1 MIELLGPMPRSFAMG
16 GSLFEKFFKK
26 EGSDF
31 VYARIGGLVHFPLE
45 KLLTDKYR
53 FKPQEAAELSDFLL

>member
-26 EGSDF
+26 EGRDF

-45 KLLTDKYR
+45 KLLIDKYR
-53 FKPQEAAELSDFLL
+53 FKP